1 MTGNE
6 FTVAHERSED
16 GIVLVLRG
24 ELDMTTAPLVEA
36 AVDEAANDGADGLS
50 FDLESVGFI
59 DSSGLRSLLQA
70 RQRFGDRND
79 SVTLVSPQRAALRLL
94 EVAGVLDHFAIER
107 LD

>member
-50 FDLESVGFI
+50 LI
-59 DSSGLRSLLQA
+59 WNRWLHRLL
-70 RQRFGDRND
+70 
-79 SVTLVSPQRAALRLL
+79 RAA
-94 EVAGVLDHFAIER
+94 FAPSGPSA
-107 LD
+107 LW